1 MRLARWCRKYSTYVT
16 IYMLLCMYAVYQL
29 IHLPTISSY
38 RQLSNN
44 SSKTEGRK
52 EERGRA
58 KKCPK
63 ERWAAEM

>member
-1 MRLARWCRKYSTYVT
+1 
-16 IYMLLCMYAVYQL
+16 MYTVYQL
-29 IHLPTISSY
+29 ICLPTISSY

-44 SSKTEGRK
+44 SSKTGGRK

>member
-1 MRLARWCRKYSTYVT
+1 MPLMANLDITLLIDLFS
-16 IYMLLCMYAVYQL
+16 IY
-29 IHLPTISSY
+29 SY

-52 EERGRA
+52 EGRRRE

-63 ERWAAEM
+63 ERWVAVM